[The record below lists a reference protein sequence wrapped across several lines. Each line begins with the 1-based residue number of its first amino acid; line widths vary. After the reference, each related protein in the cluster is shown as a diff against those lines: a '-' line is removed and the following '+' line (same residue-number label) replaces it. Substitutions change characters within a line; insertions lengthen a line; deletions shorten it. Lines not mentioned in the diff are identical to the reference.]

1 MAKVIN
7 NTSGITN
14 VVQVI
19 TAGPTGPQ
27 GPQGTQGPQ
36 GLQGPSGSA
45 TGVGVEVFNA
55 YTSSVNSS
63 LSGKATLASSNTFSG
78 GTIQTFETA
87 KAKIFTGV
95 TSNTITA
102 NANDVT
108 TLLSV
113 DYTIYPVVILDVYA
127 QNESVPNKY
136 GIQTVY
142 ISAINN
148 GVKVNRTEYI
158 GGPGNVSNETVT
170 NLEFTGSFP
179 GAGTTVNIT
188 VQNKSNSDNYNIKY
202 VARAI
207 S

>member
-14 VVQVI
+14 VVQII
-19 TAGPTGPQ
+19 TAGPTGPT
-27 GPQGTQGPQ
+27 GPQGAQGPQ

-63 LSGKATLASSNTFSG
+63 LSGKATLANSNTFSG
-78 GTIQTFETA
+78 NTTQTFDTA

-95 TSNTITA
+95 TSNTDTV
-102 NANDVT
+102 NVGDVI

-127 QNESVPNKY
+127 QNESFPNKY

-142 ISAINN
+142 ISTINN

-158 GGPGNVSNETVT
+158 GGPGNASNETVT
-170 NLEFTGSFP
+170 NLEFTGSFQV
-179 GAGTTVNIT
+179 GNTIVNIT
-188 VQNKSNSDNYNIKY
+188 VQNKSDSDNYNIKY